1 VRQQQPIMLGA
12 GLALLI
18 LVLLGGVWLARPAS
32 PQLSESVAAEAQ
44 AGTGQAGLSSPETQA
59 SPAAPAAGSPQPATA
74 VANAQPTVPSPRP
87 QPFAPLLYDDFSQIT
102 SGWTPL
108 FVGAQGT
115 VNGYSAEGF
124 AFSTAT
130 PGQLLYNLFPS
141 LSFTPT
147 RYQVELSPLEGAGL
161 FGLMLDVRGNIGDYS
176 SLAFYGVGLN
186 TGGDLLLLVK
196 ADATELQVIPLAK
209 AVAPPL
215 APGGTTRLSAD
226 WHGENLTVFVDGA
239 EALSVAVPPQ
249 QGGTVGFF
257 ARSEDRLTVR
267 FDNLLLTAG
276 APEPQPSCTQIR
288 PLFTGAVSGEETI
301 AGEDVLLVQRR
312 LARLGYASGPEGPY
326 SAQTAAAVAQFQA
339 RNDLPADGIVGSQTW
354 CSLLSADAILF
365 GSDQSEHAM
374 LRERYHAV
382 AILPEAELP
391 APLLVSVREAERQ
404 WQIALALPG
413 RTNLYVIDTG
423 GDALDPA
430 WLPEE
435 GLLAFSSVRGADGV
449 EAVWILDTHSGRV
462 RQISPP
468 LLQSKY
474 PAWSPDGR
482 ALMFTAELIEGQD
495 KQARNY
501 VYTLDDGLVT
511 PWGGTPAGWSD
522 WSPVGTVVFT
532 RWTGRSFDIF
542 AAERDGSNEVNLTN
556 TDDFHED
563 IPAWSPSGDRIA
575 YVRNPKGA
583 PDDRQLYL
591 MQADGSEAQPI
602 TSLPGPNSNPIWL
615 DATTL
620 VFAHQPSEEVRQ
632 PYLLRLPGD
641 VRRLSASEERVW
653 FMQRFGLPQ

>member
-1 VRQQQPIMLGA
+1 MRQQQSILLGV
-12 GLALLI
+12 GIVILLLI
-18 LVLLGGVWLARPAS
+18 LLGSVWLSRPES
-32 PQLSESVAAEAQ
+32 SQLDEAAGAEEQ
-44 AGTGQAGLSSPETQA
+44 AGMGQPELSTPQAQA
-59 SPAAPAAGSPQPATA
+59 SPATPAQGSPQPTAPIATS
-74 VANAQPTVPSPRP
+74 QPTASLLRP
-87 QPFAPLLYDDFSQIT
+87 QAFTPLLYDDFSQIT

-108 FVGAQGT
+108 FVGLNGT

-130 PGQLLYNLFPS
+130 PGQLLYNMLPS

-147 RYQVELSPLEGAGL
+147 RYHVEISPLEGGGL
-161 FGLMLDVRGNIGDYS
+161 FGLMLDVHGNLSDYG
-176 SLAFYGVGLN
+176 SLAFYGVGLS
-186 TGGDLLLLVK
+186 TGGDVMLLVK

-215 APGGTTRLSAD
+215 APGRTTSLSVD
-226 WHGENLTVFVDGA
+226 WHGETLTVFVDGA
-239 EALSVAVPPQ
+239 EALAVAVPPQ
-249 QGGTVGFF
+249 QGGTIGFF

-276 APEPQPSCTQIR
+276 AQEAQPPCAQIR
-288 PLFTGAVSGEETI
+288 PLFASTSGSEEAM

-312 LARLGYASGPEGPY
+312 LARLGYDPGPEGPF

-339 RNDLPADGIVGSQTW
+339 RNDLSADGVVRLQTW
-354 CSLLSADAILF
+354 CRLLSADAILF
-365 GSDQSEHAM
+365 RADQSERAM
-374 LRERYHAV
+374 LRERYRAV

-391 APLLVSVREAERQ
+391 APLLVSVRGAESQ

-413 RTNLYVIDTG
+413 RTTLHFVDTG

-435 GLLAFSSVRGADGV
+435 GLLAFSSVRGTDGV
-449 EAVWILDTHSGRV
+449 EAVWVLDTRTGKA
-462 RQISPP
+462 RQVSPP
-468 LLQSKY
+468 QLHGKY

-482 ALMFTAELIEGQD
+482 ALMFTAEVVDGQD

-501 VYTLDDGLVT
+501 VYTRDDGQVT

-542 AAERDGSNEVNLTN
+542 AAARDGSNEVNLTN

-563 IPAWSPSGDRIA
+563 IPAWSPSGDRIVF
-575 YVRNPKGA
+575 VRNPRGK
-583 PDDRQLYL
+583 PDDRQLYI
-591 MQADGSEAQPI
+591 MQADGSEVQPI
-602 TSLPGPNSNPIWL
+602 TTLPGPNSNPIWL

-620 VFAHQPSEEVRQ
+620 VFAHQPSDEVRQ

-653 FMQRFGLPQ
+653 FMQRFAPTE